1 MAVCTGCAAPTP
13 PLLVDVETPRAV
25 VVVVAV
31 QAEVTLATRLE
42 MLLAMALSIWT
53 AQGLPWFVSSGTGVA
68 GMTVVI
74 CTGHSVSVVLELPWT

>member
-1 MAVCTGCAAPTP
+1 MAVCTGCAAPAP
-13 PLLVDVETPRAV
+13 PLLVDVGAVVV